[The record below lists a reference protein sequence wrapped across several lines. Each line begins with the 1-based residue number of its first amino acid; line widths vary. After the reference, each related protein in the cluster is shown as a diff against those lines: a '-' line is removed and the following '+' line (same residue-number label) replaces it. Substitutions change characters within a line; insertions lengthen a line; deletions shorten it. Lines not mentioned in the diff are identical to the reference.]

1 VHFAL
6 LLGLVTTGLYP
17 PSSTAGTAAIE
28 CVSDSSAQSTLQ
40 FARNLMTAPGPFMSR
55 NRAGYRLPR
64 LRESQVLIVTSK
76 AVCERAADA
85 YAHRFGPGASL
96 DVTPERI
103 VVVQAGDYY
112 FVENLSPGEGGQ
124 VHDENFW
131 EIQLF
136 TSGWRPIVSF
146 GQGG

>member
-1 VHFAL
+1 
-6 LLGLVTTGLYP
+6 
-17 PSSTAGTAAIE
+17 
-28 CVSDSSAQSTLQ
+28 
-40 FARNLMTAPGPFMSR
+40 
-55 NRAGYRLPR
+55 
-64 LRESQVLIVTSK
+64 
-76 AVCERAADA
+76 
-85 YAHRFGPGASL
+85 L

-112 FVENLSPGEGGQ
+112 FVENVSPGEGGQ

-146 GQGG
+146 GQGS